1 MKKILFISSLAVAL
15 VVSSCKKTDFA
26 DSYTDPSKIA
36 VSSVEKQFSGFV
48 NSNLGYIMPGYWNYF
63 VVQRITNNRYTQSV
77 GWSNATGQYI
87 PGGGAV
93 SDHWNSYYN
102 FLSQYK
108 ELVKINKAL
117 SPADQAERRIFMI
130 AATIYFYDYTQKM
143 VDVHGDLPWSG
154 AGMLSANGGDYLA
167 SLPKYDKAQ
176 DIYTKMLDDLKAFST
191 ELNSLT
197 IPAAIQTAFNTQDFI
212 LKGSKAHWTRYC
224 NSLRLRMLTRV
235 SGSTEFAARATSE
248 IAAMATAP
256 ATFPMVS
263 SNAENVQI
271 NVFSLNTP
279 VAGSNFQGGL
289 EDWNGNLANATMIN
303 HMLTNGDPRLPVLFE
318 PGDKAAGVYKGI
330 DQMAAASVT
339 DALILTNTVAMYN
352 RSTTSRNF
360 FFPGILINAAEV
372 SFHLAEA
379 HLKAGNLTAA
389 KDAYNK
395 GIEQSTEQ
403 YYNIRKLTT
412 NTTSP
417 AVVPYTAA
425 QVTAYQTA
433 AGINWDLATT
443 TAARQALISN
453 QRWLHYNVIQPFENY
468 AEVRRTD
475 LPALKFWN
483 DDATPTNVAPPTRW
497 AYPSSENVYNKANYA
512 AVSANDKATNKI
524 FWDK

>member
-1 MKKILFISSLAVAL
+1 MKKILFISSLAAVLA
-15 VVSSCKKTDFA
+15 VSSCKKSDFA

-36 VSSVEKQFSGFV
+36 VSSVEKQFAGFI

-93 SDHWNSYYN
+93 SDHWNAYYS

-117 SPADQAERRIFMI
+117 SAADQAERRIFMI

-143 VDVHGDLPWSG
+143 VDVHGDLPWSA
-154 AGMLSANGGDYLA
+154 AGMLSANGGDYLS

-191 ELNSLT
+191 ELNTLT
-197 IPAAIQTAFNTQDFI
+197 VPAAIQTAFNTQDFV
-212 LKGSKAHWTRYC
+212 LKGSKAAWTRYC

-235 SGSTEFAARATSE
+235 SGSAELGARATSE
-248 IAAMATAP
+248 IAAMVAAP
-256 ATFPMVS
+256 STFPVVS
-263 SNAENVQI
+263 ANADNIQI
-271 NVFSLNTP
+271 NVFSTSTP

-289 EDWNGNLANATMIN
+289 EDWNGNLASKAMID
-303 HMLTNGDPRLPVLFE
+303 HMNTNGDPRLPALFE
-318 PGDKAAGVYKGI
+318 PGTAAGTTYKGI

-339 DALILTNTVAMYN
+339 DALVLTNTVAMYN
-352 RSTTSRNF
+352 RSTTSRNL
-360 FFPGILINAAEV
+360 FFPGVLINAAEV

-379 HLKAGNLTAA
+379 YLKAGDLANA
-389 KDAYNK
+389 KAAYNK
-395 GIEQSTEQ
+395 GIDQSTEY
-403 YYNIRKLTT
+403 YYNLRKLST

-417 AVVPYTAA
+417 ALVPYTAA

-453 QRWLHYNVIQPFENY
+453 QRWIHYNVIQPFENW

-475 LPALKFWN
+475 LPALNFWT
-483 DDATPTNVAPPTRW
+483 DAATPSATNVPTRW
-497 AYPSSENVYNKANYA
+497 MYPSSENVYNKANYA
-512 AVSANDKATNKI
+512 AVSANDKSTNKI

>member
-1 MKKILFISSLAVAL
+1 MKKILFISSLAAVLA
-15 VVSSCKKTDFA
+15 VSSCKKADFA
-26 DSYTDPSKIA
+26 NSYTDPSKIA
-36 VSSVEKQFSGFV
+36 VSSVEKQFAGFV
-48 NSNLGYIMPGYWNYF
+48 NSNLGYVMPGYWNYF

-93 SDHWNSYYN
+93 SDHWNAYYT

-117 SPADQAERRIFMI
+117 SAADQADRRIFMI

-143 VDVHGDLPWSG
+143 VDVHGDIPWSA
-154 AGMLSANGGDYLA
+154 AGMLSANGGDYLS

-191 ELNSLT
+191 ELNTLT
-197 IPAAIQTAFNTQDFI
+197 VPAAIQTAFNTQDFV
-212 LKGSKAHWTRYC
+212 LKGSKAAWTRYC

-235 SGSTEFAARATSE
+235 SGSSELGARATSE
-248 IAAMATAP
+248 IGAMIAAP
-256 ATFPMVS
+256 ATFPLVS
-263 SNAENVQI
+263 SNAENIQI
-271 NVFSLNTP
+271 NVFSTSTP

-289 EDWNGNLANATMIN
+289 EDWNGNLASKAMID
-303 HMLTNGDPRLPVLFE
+303 HMNTNGDPRLPALFE
-318 PGDKAAGVYKGI
+318 PGTAAGGVYKGI
-330 DQMAAASVT
+330 DQMASSQVT
-339 DALILTNTVAMYN
+339 DALVLTNTVSMYN
-352 RSTTSRNF
+352 RSTTSRNL
-360 FFPGILINAAEV
+360 FFPGVLINAAEV

-379 HLKAGNLTAA
+379 YLKAGDLANA
-389 KDAYNK
+389 KAAYNK
-395 GIEQSTEQ
+395 GIDQSTEY
-403 YYNIRKLTT
+403 YYNLRKLST

-417 AVVPYTAA
+417 ALVPYTAA

-443 TAARQALISN
+443 AAARQALISN
-453 QRWLHYNVIQPFENY
+453 QRWIHYNVIQPFENW

-475 LPALKFWN
+475 LPALSFWT
-483 DDATPTNVAPPTRW
+483 DAATPSAPNVPVRW
-497 AYPSSENVYNKANYA
+497 MYPSSENVYNKANYA
-512 AVSANDKATNKI
+512 AVSGKDNLTTKL

>member
-15 VVSSCKKTDFA
+15 AVSSCKKADFA

-36 VSSVEKQFSGFV
+36 VSSVEKQFAGFV
-48 NSNLGYIMPGYWNYF
+48 NSNLGYVMPGYWNYF

-93 SDHWNSYYN
+93 SDHWNAYYT

-117 SPADQAERRIFMI
+117 SAADQAERRIFMI

-143 VDVHGDLPWSG
+143 VDVHGDIPWSA
-154 AGMLSANGGDYLA
+154 AGMLSANGGDYLS

-197 IPAAIQTAFNTQDFI
+197 VPAAIQTAFNTQDFV
-212 LKGSKAHWTRYC
+212 LKGSKTAWTKYC

-235 SGSTEFAARATSE
+235 SGSADLGARATSE
-248 IAAMATAP
+248 IGAMLAAP
-256 ATFPMVS
+256 ATFPLVN
-263 SNAENVQI
+263 SNAENIQI
-271 NVFSLNTP
+271 NVFSTSTP

-289 EDWNGNLANATMIN
+289 EDWNGNLASKAMID
-303 HMLTNGDPRLPVLFE
+303 HMNTNGDPRLPALFE
-318 PGDKAAGVYKGI
+318 PGTAAGTTYKGI
-330 DQMAAASVT
+330 DQSASAQVT

-352 RSTTSRNF
+352 RSTTSRNL
-360 FFPGILINAAEV
+360 FFPGVLINAAEV

-379 HLKAGNLTAA
+379 YLKAGDAA
-389 KDAYNK
+389 NAKAAYNK
-395 GIEQSTEQ
+395 GIDQSTEY
-403 YYNIRKLTT
+403 YYNLRKLST

-417 AVVPYTAA
+417 ALVPYTAA

-443 TAARQALISN
+443 AAAKQALISN
-453 QRWLHYNVIQPFENY
+453 QRWIHYNVIQPFENW

-475 LPALKFWN
+475 LPALSFVT
-483 DDATPTNVAPPTRW
+483 DAATPSAPTVPVRW
-497 AYPSSENVYNKANYA
+497 MYPSSENVYNKANYA
-512 AVSANDKATNKI
+512 AVSAKDNLTTKL

>member
-1 MKKILFISSLAVAL
+1 MKKILFISSLAAVLA
-15 VVSSCKKTDFA
+15 VSSCTKKEFA
-26 DSYTDPSKIA
+26 ESYPDPSKIA
-36 VSSVEKQFSGFV
+36 ASTSEKQFAGFI
-48 NSNLGYIMPGYWNYF
+48 NSNLGYVMPGYWNYF

-93 SDHWNSYYN
+93 SDHWNAYYN
-102 FLSQYK
+102 FLAQYK
-108 ELVKINKAL
+108 ELAKIYKSL
-117 SPADQAERRIFMI
+117 PTADQAERRIFMI

-143 VDVHGDLPWSG
+143 VDVHGDIPWSA
-154 AGMLSANGGDYLA
+154 AGMLSTNGGDYLA

-197 IPAAIQTAFNTQDFI
+197 VPAAIQTAFNTQDFV
-212 LKGSKAHWTRYC
+212 LKGSKTAWTKYC

-235 SGSTEFAARATSE
+235 SGSADLGARATSE
-248 IAAMATAP
+248 IAAMLAAP
-256 ATFPMVS
+256 ATYPLVNT
-263 SNAENVQI
+263 NAENIQI
-271 NVFSLNTP
+271 NVFSTSTP

-289 EDWNGNLANATMIN
+289 EDWNGNLASKAMID
-303 HMLTNGDPRLPVLFE
+303 HMNTNGDPRLPALFE
-318 PGDKAAGVYKGI
+318 PGTAAGTTYKGI

-352 RSTTSRNF
+352 RSTTSRNL
-360 FFPGILINAAEV
+360 FFPGVLINAAEV

-379 HLKAGNLTAA
+379 YLKAGDLANA
-389 KDAYNK
+389 KLAYNK
-395 GIEQSTEQ
+395 GIDQSTEY
-403 YYNIRKLTT
+403 YYNLRKLST

-417 AVVPYTAA
+417 ALVPYTAA

-433 AGINWDLATT
+433 AGINWDNATT

-453 QRWLHYNVIQPFENY
+453 QRWIHYNVIQPFENW

-475 LPALKFWN
+475 LPALSFVT
-483 DDATPTNVAPPTRW
+483 DAATLAAPNVPVRW
-497 AYPSSENVYNKANYA
+497 MYPSSENVYNKANYA
-512 AVSANDKATNKI
+512 AVSAKDNLTTKI

>member
-48 NSNLGYIMPGYWNYF
+48 NSNLGYVMPGYWNYF

-77 GWSNATGQYI
+77 GWSNAVGQYI

-93 SDHWNSYYN
+93 TDHWNAYYN
-102 FLSQYK
+102 FLAQYK

-117 SPADQAERRIFMI
+117 SPTDQADRRIFMI

-143 VDVHGDLPWSG
+143 VDVHGDIPWSA
-154 AGMLSANGGDYLA
+154 AGMLSSNGGNYLA

-176 DIYTKMLDDLKAFST
+176 DIYTKMLDDLKGFST
-191 ELNSLT
+191 ELNGLT
-197 IPAAIQTAFNTQDFI
+197 IPPAIQTAFDTQDFI
-212 LKGSKAHWTRYC
+212 LKGSKTHWTRYC

-235 SGSTEFAARATSE
+235 SGTTDFAKRAAEEISTMVT
-248 IAAMATAP
+248 TP
-256 ATFPMVS
+256 ASFPLVS

-271 NVFSLNTP
+271 NVFSLSTP
-279 VAGSNFQGGL
+279 VKGDGFQSGL
-289 EDWNGNLANATMIN
+289 EDWNGNLASKVMID
-303 HMLTNGDPRLPVLFE
+303 HMVTNRDPRLPALFE
-318 PGDKAAGVYKGI
+318 PGTAAGTTYIGI
-330 DQMAAASVT
+330 DQMATSAVT
-339 DALILTNTVAMYN
+339 DALINTNTVAMYN

-379 HLKAGNLTAA
+379 HLNAGNLTAA
-389 KDAYNK
+389 KAAYNK
-395 GIEQSTEQ
+395 GIEQSTEY
-403 YYNIRKLTT
+403 YYNIRKLST

-417 AVVPYTAA
+417 TLVPYTAA
-425 QVTAYQTA
+425 QVTTYQAA

-453 QRWLHYNVIQPFENY
+453 QRWLHYNVIQPFENW

-475 LPALKFWN
+475 LPGLSFWS
-483 DDATPTNVAPPTRW
+483 DAATPTNVAPPTRW
-497 AYPSSENVYNKANYA
+497 QYPSSENVFNTKNYA